1 MNLADLDALYA
12 LVGENQV
19 SAQSIVQRLTK
30 LLRSDSDSDEQLPT
44 TVLPGT
50 SRARQG
56 RGTARASS
64 SKVSTTS

>member
-12 LVGENQV
+12 SIGESQV

-30 LLRSDSDSDEQLPT
+30 VLRSGEADDEQLPT

-50 SRARQG
+50 TPARAGAG
-56 RGTARASS
+56 RGPGSS
-64 SKVSTTS
+64 SRGSTTS